1 MTPPVLRTLAPLGW
15 LALSLVALAAVVLIL
30 GGLGFRWDPF
40 DLTRRRADRA
50 EQTAAVATAQAA
62 ARAAEVEGQTA
73 QVVRIDAALQSA
85 VALERATAHALQI
98 ARTADDAST
107 PLDTDR
113 ADRLRDHDRQ
123 LCRLA
128 PNLGGCPAAPDPAD
142 GGKPVL

>member
-1 MTPPVLRTLAPLGW
+1 MNPPVLRGLAPLGW
-15 LALSLVALAAVVLIL
+15 LALSLAALAAVALML

-50 EQTAAVATAQAA
+50 EQAVAVAGAQAA
-62 ARAAEVEGQTA
+62 ARTAEAEGQTA
-73 QVVRIDAALQSA
+73 QVVRLDAALQSA

-98 ARTADDAST
+98 ARIADDAST
-107 PLDTDR
+107 PLDTAR

-128 PNLGGCPAAPDPAD
+128 PDLGGCAAALDPAD
-142 GGKPVL
+142 DGEPVL